1 MFLTIEGMGQSLI
14 LIGSAFQESEMYLSS
29 QGFSFSML
37 SLARTLLPIA
47 VCSQTK
53 YTALHIVVSRD
64 TGVSRS
70 QGTTQILTLEL
81 NTALP
86 CVPKA
91 KQNTNKQNT
100 QNNMKMCA
108 LPHTVPAPF
117 SHGPV
122 CLVHPGSLC
131 FGDLAIPLTFL

>member
-1 MFLTIEGMGQSLI
+1 MFLTIEGMGQTLI
-14 LIGSAFQESEMYLSS
+14 LLGSAFQESEMYLSS
-29 QGFSFSML
+29 QGFSLSML
-37 SLARTLLPIA
+37 ILARTLLPIA

-70 QGTTQILTLEL
+70 QGTTQSLTLEL
-81 NTALP
+81 NMAQP
-86 CVPKA
+86 SVPKA
-91 KQNTNKQNT
+91 KDT

-122 CLVHPGSLC
+122 SLVHPGSLC
-131 FGDLAIPLTFL
+131 FVDLAIPLTFL

>member
-1 MFLTIEGMGQSLI
+1 MFLTIEGMGQTLI
-14 LIGSAFQESEMYLSS
+14 LLGSAFQESEMYLSS
-29 QGFSFSML
+29 QGFSLSML
-37 SLARTLLPIA
+37 ILARTLLPIA

-70 QGTTQILTLEL
+70 QGTTQSLTLEL
-81 NTALP
+81 NMAQP
-86 CVPKA
+86 SVPKA
-91 KQNTNKQNT
+91 KDT

-122 CLVHPGSLC
+122 SLVHPGSLC